1 VLKNKIKENIPVC
14 GLCGR
19 EIPDHVPQSKHHL
32 IPRSKGGK
40 KSPVI
45 LLHHQCHKEIHSKFS
60 DSALAISY
68 NSVNKLRNSSQ
79 LKGFIRWIEKRPPGF
94 LSRTKRPTK

>member
-1 VLKNKIKENIPVC
+1 MQKEVPVC

-40 KSPVI
+40 KSSTI

-68 NSVNKLRNSSQ
+68 NSLQKLRNSSE
-79 LKGFIRWIEKRPPGF
+79 LKKFIKWVKKRPPEF
-94 LSRTKRPTK
+94 LSRTKKSAKY